1 MKTDRLKLWILALL
15 MLAIVFIIV
24 NPVKAQSDQARYH
37 QKLQKYHSFERWE
50 KEQHKVRI
58 KAVKSAVK
66 QSKEAQSRA
75 NQYARLV
82 RKENRIRKS
91 IIK

>member
-1 MKTDRLKLWILALL
+1 MNKDRVKLWILALL
-15 MLAIVFIIV
+15 MVAIVFVIV

-37 QKLQKYHSFERWE
+37 QKLQKYHSFQRWE
-50 KEQHKVRI
+50 KEQPKVRI

-66 QSKEAQSRA
+66 QYKQVKGLNNQS
-75 NQYARLV
+75 ARLV